1 MQIEGKVV
9 KIMPV
14 ESGTGK
20 TGNAWKKQ
28 PFVIEYGDKYPKQV
42 CVTMWNDAIV
52 PLSAGDSAKVQ
63 FDLES
68 REFNGKY
75 YTEVKAWKVEKV
87 GAENHNIQEPTP
99 EQKFNGNY
107 IPSEN
112 SDDLPF

>member
-9 KIMPV
+9 RILPV

-52 PLSAGDSAKVQ
+52 PMTDGYTVKVQ
-63 FDLES
+63 FDIES

-75 YTEVKAWKVEKV
+75 YTEVKAWKVEVSNSEKL
-87 GAENHNIQEPTP
+87 NSNN
-99 EQKFNGNY
+99 EQPFSAKNDNDG
-107 IPSEN
+107 
-112 SDDLPF
+112 LPFNVGSR

>member
-1 MQIEGKVV
+1 MQIEGKVI
-9 KIMPV
+9 KILPV

-28 PFVIEYGDKYPKQV
+28 PFVIEYGDKYPKQM

-52 PLSAGDSAKVQ
+52 PLTEGGTVKVQ

-87 GAENHNIQEPTP
+87 GAENPNMSKATEMPT
-99 EQKFNGNY
+99 
-107 IPSEN
+107 
-112 SDDLPF
+112 DDLPF